1 MPLPDPASSTGL
13 HYDYK
18 TGTASSLGVDLSA
31 VSNISLVYPSNS
43 LFDEDTPVIVP
54 HETYKI
60 KDNNPDY
67 LEPLLG
73 ILSEQKKRD
82 FLETLRWIAE
92 TEGYE
97 IHTKVDGM
105 ISNRLKLYLANA
117 SGECIFTIET
127 ASWFGSD
134 QTPFKLVYSPSGGGL
149 KTMVNGYYMDVLLST
164 LSMFVNLEARG
175 KNVEFEK
182 IPK

>member
-1 MPLPDPASSTGL
+1 MSLPDPASVRVGSL
-13 HYDYK
+13 P
-18 TGTASSLGVDLSA
+18 GTTVSVDPYSHL
-31 VSNISLVYPSNS
+31 LM
-43 LFDEDTPVIVP
+43 EDGNPLAVP

-73 ILSEQKKRD
+73 ILSERNKRD

-97 IHTKVDGM
+97 IHTKADGM

-134 QTPFKLVYSPSGGGL
+134 QTPFKLVYSPSGRVL

-164 LSMFVNLEARG
+164 LSLFVNLEARG
-175 KNVEFEK
+175 RDVEFEK
-182 IPK
+182 ISK